1 MHRQPD
7 SIITSDASPEAKR
20 WAIELAISELW
31 EMVDR
36 APTITI
42 DESGSVIV
50 MDLFNEGNNTSVAVQ
65 TNLTQANGYE
75 INNGVLTAP
84 NGTAIFP

>member
-1 MHRQPD
+1 
-7 SIITSDASPEAKR
+7 
-20 WAIELAISELW
+20 
-31 EMVDR
+31 MVDR